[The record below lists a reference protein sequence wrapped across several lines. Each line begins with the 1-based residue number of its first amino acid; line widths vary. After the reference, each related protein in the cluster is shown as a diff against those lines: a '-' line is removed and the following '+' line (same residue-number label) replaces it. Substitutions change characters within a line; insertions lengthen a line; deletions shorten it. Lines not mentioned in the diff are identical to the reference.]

1 MSYIHEYLRQW
12 KVSLCE
18 QMSVGALFSRSPIA
32 HKWKAPFRSLI
43 LRECVAW
50 RTQDLL
56 SQAQVLHD
64 ASHTLGSR
72 ILIRSALETLAVLI
86 YLNRLTRQVLDGSL
100 DFHVFDRKTSKLL
113 IGSRDG
119 STPLDSINIVTVLE
133 HCEKKYPSISDI
145 YATLSECA
153 HPNHEGICLGYSEV
167 NRDAYVTDFSNRWPE
182 LWADR
187 HESLAELICKVF
199 ETEYNEAWKDAFEEL
214 EKWIEVNDAHLEATK
229 NAV

>member
-1 MSYIHEYLRQW
+1 MAYLHEYLKQW
-12 KVSLCE
+12 KESLC
-18 QMSVGALFSRSPIA
+18 QQVSVGGLFSRSPVA

-56 SQAQVLHD
+56 SQAQLLHD
-64 ASHTLGSR
+64 AGHTLGSR

-86 YLNRLTRQVLDGSL
+86 YLNRLTRQVLEGVS
-100 DFHVFDRKTSKLL
+100 DFHVFDRKTSELL

-119 STPLDSINIVTVLE
+119 STSLTSINIVTVLGQ
-133 HCEKKYPSISDI
+133 CEKRYPTISDI

-153 HPNHEGICLGYSEV
+153 HPNHEGVCLGYSEID
-167 NRDAYVTDFSNRWPE
+167 RDAYETNFSDRWSE

-199 ETEYNEAWKDAFEEL
+199 ETEYNEIWKAAFEEL
-214 EKWIEVNDAHLEATK
+214 EKWIEVNDAQLEATK